1 MSINLQIQ
9 ADERMLKDV
18 EERLGSMK
26 YKARNVLSSAL
37 NRALINADTTLR
49 KEIRRD
55 YNVAAGTIKGAS
67 KRRKSTAS
75 TLGAELKVNG
85 RPLGI
90 DKFKV
95 TPKTV
100 NGNRRKPLKA
110 TVKKGRTANLGAA
123 FVANLNGIKIFK
135 RRGIKQYP
143 IDRVFSVSIPQMA
156 DDTAIVEQVQKE
168 SNLMF
173 LKRVEHEIS
182 RLLA

>member
-1 MSINLQIQ
+1 MSINLKIQ

-26 YKARNVLSSAL
+26 FKARNVLNSAL
-37 NRALINADTTLR
+37 NRALTNADANLR

-55 YNVAAGTIKGAS
+55 YNVAAGAIKGAS
-67 KRRKSTAS
+67 KRRKSTTS
-75 TLGAELKVNG
+75 TLGAELKING

-110 TVKKGRTANLGAA
+110 TVKKGRTASLGDS

-135 RRGIKQYP
+135 RRGVKQYP
-143 IDRVFSVSIPQMA
+143 IDRIFSVSIPQMA

-168 SNLMF
+168 ANLMF